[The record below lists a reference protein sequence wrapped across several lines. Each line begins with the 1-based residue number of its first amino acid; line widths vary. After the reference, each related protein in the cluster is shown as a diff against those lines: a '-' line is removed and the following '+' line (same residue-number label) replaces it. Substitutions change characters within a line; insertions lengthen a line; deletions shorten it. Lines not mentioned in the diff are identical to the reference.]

1 MSPNYSNEVMSTK
14 IKKLKNNSLSLTLRT
29 LFLFHEFL
37 LITLTI
43 IPLNLKKAFVN
54 YELLLI
60 ILGGNTYKTILDQST
75 FIILK

>member
-54 YELLLI
+54 YDLYEIKNKENEGFNRKL
-60 ILGGNTYKTILDQST
+60 
-75 FIILK
+75 